1 MCSVRVA
8 SPKARP
14 PPPPPEVPPALCP
27 SPAPLPRTAPQVLLV
42 SDNMNRTESVLDPSL
57 FHFESHF
64 ESPWQLVGKTRLSE
78 VRPERVGGRGN

>member
-1 MCSVRVA
+1 
-8 SPKARP
+8 
-14 PPPPPEVPPALCP
+14 
-27 SPAPLPRTAPQVLLV
+27 
-42 SDNMNRTESVLDPSL
+42 MNRTESVLDPSL